1 MKAKEVLQKYN
12 ISRNTLH
19 HWVQRGKISYVRT
32 PTGHYDYF
40 PVEESPSPVVLPE
53 RITVIYARVS
63 TLAQQENLNR
73 QIERLKS
80 FCSARGY
87 ILDSLYFDIG
97 SALHYN
103 RKKYTK
109 LYQAILEKKVKRLII
124 EYKDR
129 LLRFGFEDFERL
141 CAFLGTELI
150 ILDHTEDSK
159 SKEKEMT
166 EDLLSIIHPFSMR
179 LYGSRRGK
187 KVISDIE
194 NILKEN
200 LENPDSIEVDPT
212 RDIIQT

>member
-1 MKAKEVLQKYN
+1 MKAREVLQKYS

-32 PTGHYDYF
+32 PTGQYDYF
-40 PVEESPSPVVLPE
+40 PVVESPPPMVE
-53 RITVIYARVS
+53 RVTIVYARVS
-63 TLAQQENLNR
+63 TSAQQENLNR

-97 SALHYN
+97 SALNYN

-109 LYQAILEKKVKRLII
+109 LYQAIVEKKVERLII

-141 CAFLGTELI
+141 CAFFGTELI
-150 ILDHTEDSK
+150 ILDHTEGNK

-166 EDLLSIIHPFSMR
+166 EDLISIIHHFSMR
-179 LYGSRRGK
+179 LYSSRRGK

-194 NILKEN
+194 TILKEN
-200 LENPDSIEVDPT
+200 NPTIDVDPQIET
-212 RDIIQT
+212 